1 MLINP
6 KMETLPRD
14 ELESLQLRRLQN
26 VCARVYANVPFYRKR
41 FDEVGIKPDDIH
53 SLEDLKRLPFTEKQ
67 DLRDNFPFG
76 LCAVPREHITRV
88 QASSGTT
95 GKAVALSY
103 TQRDV
108 DNWKECAARGEQ
120 AILLMNRRGYHS
132 FVSCRT
138 CGYVVKCPNC
148 DISMTYHLGDADGK
162 LRCHYCGTETL
173 PPAVCPE
180 CGFKADRDLLRKLGG
195 LCGEENLKFV

>member
-53 SLEDLKRLPFTEKQ
+53 SLDDLKRLPFTEKQ

-76 LCAVPREHITRV
+76 LFAVPREHIR
-88 QASSGTT
+88 S
-95 GKAVALSY
+95 L
-103 TQRDV
+103 
-108 DNWKECAARGEQ
+108 
-120 AILLMNRRGYHS
+120 IH
-132 FVSCRT
+132 
-138 CGYVVKCPNC
+138 
-148 DISMTYHLGDADGK
+148 I
-162 LRCHYCGTETL
+162 
-173 PPAVCPE
+173 
-180 CGFKADRDLLRKLGG
+180 
-195 LCGEENLKFV
+195 